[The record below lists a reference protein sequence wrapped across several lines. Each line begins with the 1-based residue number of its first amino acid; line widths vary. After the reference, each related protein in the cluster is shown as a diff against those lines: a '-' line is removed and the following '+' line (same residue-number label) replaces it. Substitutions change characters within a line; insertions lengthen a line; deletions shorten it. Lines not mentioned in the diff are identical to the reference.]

1 MPRGGKRSGAGR
13 PRQDADG
20 MPRRK
25 HSIYCTD
32 EELEAVRGF
41 LAETRTVYARRKKP
55 KTTAH
60 KEDLFSLIEYKDKPQ
75 KK

>member
-32 EELEAVRGF
+32 EELKAVRGF
-41 LAETRTVYARRKKP
+41 LAET
-55 KTTAH
+55 
-60 KEDLFSLIEYKDKPQ
+60 
-75 KK
+75 